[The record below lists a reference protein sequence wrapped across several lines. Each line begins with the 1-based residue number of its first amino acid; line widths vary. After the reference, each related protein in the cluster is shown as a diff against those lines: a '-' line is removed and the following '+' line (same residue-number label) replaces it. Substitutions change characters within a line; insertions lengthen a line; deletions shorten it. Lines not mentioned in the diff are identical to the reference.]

1 MLQYFRVSSTFLFLE
16 ESCRG
21 PDPTDFNDPTLLLHL
36 FFSILIGRSCK
47 WHDKSKLNHICTMES
62 FCMLILNVNERA
74 KRGPINSNGAR
85 RPLYELS
92 RELEYALEDGET
104 VYFLFPVCPLPCI
117 W

>member
-16 ESCRG
+16 ESYRG

-74 KRGPINSNGAR
+74 KASPINSNGAR
-85 RPLYELS
+85 MPPYKR
-92 RELEYALEDGET
+92 A
-104 VYFLFPVCPLPCI
+104 
-117 W
+117 